1 MSDLISFNPVRALD
15 ANGNP
20 VAGARAFFYT
30 SGTTTPVTVFSD
42 AAEQTPHP
50 SPLLAD
56 AEGVFPPVFRSG
68 QPIKVDVQ
76 TPGGESLN
84 GFPLDPVLTVPA
96 SGAAAS
102 QVSFEPTEEI
112 PGTNVQA
119 AIERVQENLVTDAL
133 NTIKEIKEAA
143 ARPALA
149 TTGDGAAY
157 VLDPG
162 ADLRREALDVYDQY
176 VFRAN
181 SDSTGAVTLDVTLAD
196 STTGAIAVER
206 YVGDTLTALAAG
218 DLIEGH
224 HYAVQYDGAVWVLL
238 TQLSAPSLSEAQAT
252 DPDSEVFGT
261 VSGQRLRQ
269 AMPSAP
275 DIWVTSETALGDD
288 PGQLL
293 PLDTV
298 VRNEIGAS
306 VSSSVVTLPAGNYYI
321 EVITTVQNFSTSTNR
336 DYAVRLERDG
346 AAIRSDYAGT
356 GYSRQNTKI
365 LLDALAEGDADF
377 GLRFDRSGSST
388 RGHNMVTFGDDPGLE
403 PITTFKAWRL

>member
-84 GFPLDPVLTVPA
+84 GFPLDPVLTAPA

-102 QVSFEPTEEI
+102 QVSFEPTENI

-252 DPDSEVFGT
+252 DPDDTTFGT
-261 VSGQRLRQ
+261 VSGQRLGQ
-269 AMPSAP
+269 AVAEFETPNMVKAWVHFNSEGEIQGSSNVSSITKLGTGRWQVNFAVDMPNANYAAISMCFYGG
-275 DIWVTSETALGDD
+275 TATRFHGVDD
-288 PGQLL
+288 QLVGSC
-293 PLDTV
+293 V
-298 VRNEIGAS
+298 VRA
-306 VSSSVVTLPAGNYYI
+306 
-321 EVITTVQNFSTSTNR
+321 TNDSR
-336 DYAVRLERDG
+336 
-346 AAIRSDYAGT
+346 
-356 GYSRQNTKI
+356 GYS
-365 LLDALAEGDADF
+365 D
-377 GLRFDRSGSST
+377 
-388 RGHNMVTFGDDPGLE
+388 
-403 PITTFKAWRL
+403 TTLNSLIVAG